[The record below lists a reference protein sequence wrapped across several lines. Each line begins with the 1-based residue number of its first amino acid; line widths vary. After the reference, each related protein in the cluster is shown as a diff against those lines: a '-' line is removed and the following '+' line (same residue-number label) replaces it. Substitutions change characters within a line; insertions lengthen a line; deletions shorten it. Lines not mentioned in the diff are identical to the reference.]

1 MSILT
6 KFRRIKMKVI
16 YKRNQDRDK
25 ELNTF
30 ALDEEGLMIYDESS
44 EDTHILNETAQY
56 IFELLEKPMTLK
68 EIEEIFKE
76 KYKFEDDDLETLC
89 DDLDEIL
96 EEMVEKNIISSERI

>member
-1 MSILT
+1 MPFAERQI
-6 KFRRIKMKVI
+6 IKMKVI

-30 ALDEEGLMIYDESS
+30 DLDEEGLMIYDESS

-56 IFELLEKPMTLK
+56 IFELLKKPMTLK
-68 EIEEIFKE
+68 EIEEIFKGRYE
-76 KYKFEDDDLETLC
+76 FEDDDVETLC

>member
-1 MSILT
+1 
-6 KFRRIKMKVI
+6 
-16 YKRNQDRDK
+16 
-25 ELNTF
+25 
-30 ALDEEGLMIYDESS
+30 
-44 EDTHILNETAQY
+44 
-56 IFELLEKPMTLK
+56 MTLK

>member
-1 MSILT
+1 
-6 KFRRIKMKVI
+6 MKVI

-30 ALDEEGLMIYDESS
+30 ALDGEGLMIYDESS

-68 EIEEIFKE
+68 EIEEIFKGRYE
-76 KYKFEDDDLETLC
+76 FEDDDVETLC